1 MTTMWMNEQP
11 DDPMLELTVK
21 VININTKAGH
31 PLLEKCEMMRQYSIF
46 IDTIRKYQEMGDTE
60 AYKHA
65 IEECIGK
72 DILAEY
78 LRKNGSEVINMLQ
91 AEYDYEMDIEVQREE
106 AFEDGVA
113 HGEARGKAR
122 GKVQGILEILQMK
135 GGVDT
140 ALQKRINEEQ
150 DIQVLTRWFTQAL
163 RADTAE
169 TFEKELQ

>member
-1 MTTMWMNEQP
+1 ME
-11 DDPMLELTVK
+11 
-21 VININTKAGH
+21 AGRSCVC
-31 PLLEKCEMMRQYSIF
+31 K
-46 IDTIRKYQEMGDTE
+46 TE

-113 HGEARGKAR
+113 HGEARGK
-122 GKVQGILEILQMK
+122 VQGILEILQMK
-135 GGVDT
+135 GDVDA

-163 RADTAE
+163 RADTVK